1 VTAYLALS
9 LCVPTDGKFRRSRH
23 HHEEDVMHTRA
34 VVIGAVLAIM
44 SSVGPAGAQAPAQRE
59 ASAPAEIKAKLEA
72 MRRDIRQ
79 KRLSYRVGYT
89 RALDKPRAALLGD
102 VDDPLFTPGYRREV
116 QRRATE
122 LIELDDKLRRDAL
135 LSDPRLRRTLPD
147 IAVLRLACRATNI
160 SFSWRAAGK
169 VTPVKDQ
176 SCGNCWAFAALGAY
190 EASDR
195 IRNNRTLDSSEQYI
209 NDCGRTD
216 GGVDAGS
223 CGGGLGAKALE
234 HIVRD
239 GSVAETTVPYAGTDN
254 ACTNPATPQNA
265 VAWGFVDPAV
275 EFPTRR
281 QIKEAL
287 CKYGPLTTRMRVVSD
302 NLFAFTG
309 TGVYSENVVSDA
321 DGGGHAVVIVGW
333 SDLKKAWLIKN
344 SWGTDWGDGGF
355 GWLAYTSN
363 RIGRHTTWIKAAS
376 TFYSYAPI
384 ADLKARLLEAG
395 KQR

>member
-1 VTAYLALS
+1 
-9 LCVPTDGKFRRSRH
+9 
-23 HHEEDVMHTRA
+23 MHIRA
-34 VVIGAVLAIM
+34 ILLGTVLA
-44 SSVGPAGAQAPAQRE
+44 VTPVAETALAQQTTAPLRRE
-59 ASAPAEIKAKLEA
+59 ATAPTEIKAKLQT
-72 MRRDIRQ
+72 MRQEIRQ
-79 KRLSYRVGYT
+79 QRLPYQVGYT
-89 RALDKPRAALLGD
+89 RALEKQRAVLLGD
-102 VDDPLFTPGYRREV
+102 VDDPLFTPAYRAQV
-116 QRRATE
+116 QQRATQ
-122 LIELDDKLRRDAL
+122 LIELDDKLRREAL
-135 LSDPRLRRTLPD
+135 LKDPRLRRILPD
-147 IAVLRLACRATNI
+147 IGIIQLACKATSK

-209 NDCGRTD
+209 NDCAKTD

-223 CGGGLGAKALE
+223 CGGGLATKALE

-239 GSVAETTVPYAGTDN
+239 GSVSESSIPYAGTDK
-254 ACTNPATPQNA
+254 ACTNPSTPQNA

-275 EFPTRR
+275 DFPTRA

-309 TGVYSENVVSDA
+309 TGVYSENVDSDTA
-321 DGGGHAVVIVGW
+321 GDGHAVVIVGW
-333 SDLKKAWLIKN
+333 SDAKNAWLIKN

-355 GWLAYTSN
+355 GYLAYTSN
-363 RIGRHTTWIKAAS
+363 RIGRHSAWIKAS
-376 TFYSYAPI
+376 SRFYPFGPI
-384 ADLKARLLEAG
+384 SELKLQLL
-395 KQR
+395 KR

>member
-1 VTAYLALS
+1 
-9 LCVPTDGKFRRSRH
+9 
-23 HHEEDVMHTRA
+23 MHIRA
-34 VVIGAVLAIM
+34 ILFGTVLAVTPVVGM
-44 SSVGPAGAQAPAQRE
+44 AHAQQSVTTAKPE
-59 ASAPAEIKAKLEA
+59 ASAPAEIRAKLQA
-72 MRRDIRQ
+72 MRLEIRQ
-79 KRLSYRVGYT
+79 KRLPYQVGYT

-102 VDDPLFTPGYRREV
+102 VDDPLYTPAYRTEV
-116 QRRATE
+116 QRRATQ
-122 LIELDDKLRRDAL
+122 LIELDDNLRRDAL
-135 LSDPRLRRTLPD
+135 LKDPRLRRTLPD
-147 IAVLRLACRATNI
+147 IAVIQLACKATSK

-209 NDCGRTD
+209 NDCAKTD

-223 CGGGLGAKALE
+223 CGGGLAAKALE

-239 GSVAETTVPYAGTDN
+239 GSVSESSIPYAGTDKT
-254 ACTNPATPQNA
+254 CTSPATPQNA

-275 EFPTRR
+275 DFPTRA

-302 NLFAFTG
+302 NIFAFIG
-309 TGVYSENVVSDA
+309 TGVYSENVASDT

-333 SDLKKAWLIKN
+333 SDAKNAWLIKN

-355 GWLAYTSN
+355 GYVAYTSN
-363 RIGRHTTWIKAAS
+363 RIGRHSAWIKAAS
-376 TFYSYAPI
+376 TFYPFGPI
-384 ADLKARLLEAG
+384 SELKARLF
-395 KQR
+395 KR